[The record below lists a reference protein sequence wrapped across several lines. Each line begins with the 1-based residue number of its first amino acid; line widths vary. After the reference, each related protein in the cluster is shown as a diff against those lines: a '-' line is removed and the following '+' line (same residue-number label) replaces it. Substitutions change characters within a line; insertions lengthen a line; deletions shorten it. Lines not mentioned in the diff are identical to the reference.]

1 MPPSRHRHLRP
12 FSVSSR
18 KTCPLAA
25 VALERGPCP
34 LASLAP
40 GPAPHPLANVAK
52 GQGRC
57 RRPSREVLR
66 RRIHAPRCLSAAG
79 RVGMMTAMTENP
91 AQSTP
96 PKLQPAGMPP
106 RPGREQGEPGSR
118 TPGVQPG
125 SGSQGDPGRRAGE
138 GGRGWPAVG
147 TDPGRL
153 AGEGDPG
160 PLAGDGDPDGLGP
173 AARHGLE
180 AFVAHLRDERGL
192 SANTVG
198 AYRRD
203 LTQFLQFAGRG
214 GVIDPAQ
221 VEPLLLRRFLALQRT
236 RGLAAASIA
245 RKAAALRSGF
255 RFLARRGFVED
266 DPAAGLG
273 VPRGPKR
280 LPVVLKPRQVDRL
293 LAEPDPVDPVGLR
306 DRAILELLYATGI
319 RVGELCGLRLGDVD
333 LAADTVLVLGK
344 GAKQRIVPFGE
355 PARAAML
362 PGTDRP
368 ASTNPAS
375 ERDDTADREALF
387 FNRRRRPMTQRD
399 VRGMVERYRAAAG
412 APVGTSPHT
421 LRHSYATHLLEG
433 GADLRAVQ
441 ELLGHVALT
450 TTQTYTHVSTERL
463 RRVYEQAH
471 PRA

>member
-1 MPPSRHRHLRP
+1 MAAMTDHR
-12 FSVSSR
+12 
-18 KTCPLAA
+18 
-25 VALERGPCP
+25 
-34 LASLAP
+34 
-40 GPAPHPLANVAK
+40 
-52 GQGRC
+52 GQGH
-57 RRPSREVLR
+57 PGG
-66 RRIHAPRCLSAAG
+66 HPDPDDPNGPRD
-79 RVGMMTAMTENP
+79 
-91 AQSTP
+91 
-96 PKLQPAGMPP
+96 
-106 RPGREQGEPGSR
+106 PGDL
-118 TPGVQPG
+118 
-125 SGSQGDPGRRAGE
+125 GDPE
-138 GGRGWPAVG
+138 G
-147 TDPGRL
+147 L
-153 AGEGDPG
+153 A
-160 PLAGDGDPDGLGP
+160 P
-173 AARHGLE
+173 AARHALE

-192 SANTVG
+192 SVHTVA

-203 LTQFLQFAGRG
+203 LIQFLQYAGRA
-214 GVIDPAQ
+214 GVTDPGQ

-245 RKAAALRSGF
+245 RKAAALRAAF
-255 RFLARRGFVED
+255 RFLGRRGLVPEN
-266 DPAAGLG
+266 PAAGLG

-293 LAEPDPVDPVGLR
+293 LAGPEPVDPIGLR

-344 GAKQRIVPFGE
+344 GAKQRVVPFGE
-355 PARAAML
+355 PARDALLDYLANGRAAML
-362 PGTDRP
+362 PGTAPPAPSTRP
-368 ASTNPAS
+368 SRRAGNRAADSPGPG
-375 ERDDTADREALF
+375 RDAAADREVLF

-399 VRGMVERYRAAAG
+399 VRGMLERYRVAAG

-450 TTQTYTHVSTERL
+450 TTQTYTHVSNERL

>member
-1 MPPSRHRHLRP
+1 MM
-12 FSVSSR
+12 
-18 KTCPLAA
+18 AA
-25 VALERGPCP
+25 MADNPVGTEQEG
-34 LASLAP
+34 LAP
-40 GPAPHPLANVAK
+40 AAW
-52 GQGRC
+52 
-57 RRPSREVLR
+57 
-66 RRIHAPRCLSAAG
+66 HA
-79 RVGMMTAMTENP
+79 
-91 AQSTP
+91 
-96 PKLQPAGMPP
+96 
-106 RPGREQGEPGSR
+106 
-118 TPGVQPG
+118 
-125 SGSQGDPGRRAGE
+125 
-138 GGRGWPAVG
+138 
-147 TDPGRL
+147 
-153 AGEGDPG
+153 
-160 PLAGDGDPDGLGP
+160 
-173 AARHGLE
+173 LE

-192 SANTVG
+192 SVHTVA

-203 LTQFLQFAGRG
+203 MIQFLQFAGRA
-214 GVIDPAQ
+214 GVRDPNQ

-236 RGLAAASIA
+236 RGLAASSMA
-245 RKAAALRSGF
+245 RKAAALRTGF
-255 RFLARRGFVED
+255 RFLARRGLVTD

-333 LAADTVLVLGK
+333 LAADTVTVLGK
-344 GAKQRIVPFGE
+344 GAKQRMVPFGE
-355 PARAAML
+355 PARAALLDYLVGGRAAMM
-362 PGTDRP
+362 PDPDRP
-368 ASTNPAS
+368 A
-375 ERDDTADREALF
+375 ADREALF

-399 VRGMVERYRAAAG
+399 VRGMLERYRVAAG
-412 APVGTSPHT
+412 VPAGTSPHT

-450 TTQTYTHVSTERL
+450 TTQTYTHVSNERL

>member
-1 MPPSRHRHLRP
+1 
-12 FSVSSR
+12 
-18 KTCPLAA
+18 
-25 VALERGPCP
+25 
-34 LASLAP
+34 
-40 GPAPHPLANVAK
+40 
-52 GQGRC
+52 
-57 RRPSREVLR
+57 
-66 RRIHAPRCLSAAG
+66 
-79 RVGMMTAMTENP
+79 MMAAMTDN
-91 AQSTP
+91 
-96 PKLQPAGMPP
+96 LG
-106 RPGREQGEPGSR
+106 
-118 TPGVQPG
+118 
-125 SGSQGDPGRRAGE
+125 GD
-138 GGRGWPAVG
+138 
-147 TDPGRL
+147 
-153 AGEGDPG
+153 
-160 PLAGDGDPDGLGP
+160 DPDELAP
-173 AARHGLE
+173 AARHALE

-192 SANTVG
+192 SAHTVA

-203 LTQFLQFAGRG
+203 MTQFLRFAGRA
-214 GVIDPAQ
+214 GVTDPAQ
-221 VEPLLLRRFLALQRT
+221 VEPLLLRRFLALLRT

-255 RFLARRGFVED
+255 RFLARRGLVPD

-273 VPRGPKR
+273 APRGPRR

-293 LAEPDPVDPVGLR
+293 LAGPEPVDPVGLR

-355 PARAAML
+355 PARAALLDYLGNGRAAMV
-362 PGTDRP
+362 PGPGRAAPTTR
-368 ASTNPAS
+368 ASR
-375 ERDDTADREALF
+375 RDSGADGDALF

-399 VRGMVERYRAAAG
+399 VRGMLERYRVATG
-412 APVGTSPHT
+412 APAGTSPHT

-450 TTQTYTHVSTERL
+450 TTQTYTHVSNERL

>member
-1 MPPSRHRHLRP
+1 M
-12 FSVSSR
+12 
-18 KTCPLAA
+18 
-25 VALERGPCP
+25 
-34 LASLAP
+34 
-40 GPAPHPLANVAK
+40 
-52 GQGRC
+52 
-57 RRPSREVLR
+57 
-66 RRIHAPRCLSAAG
+66 G
-79 RVGMMTAMTENP
+79 RVGMMAAMTDHLEGRPSGPP
-91 AQSTP
+91 APSEP
-96 PKLQPAGMPP
+96 ERASA
-106 RPGREQGEPGSR
+106 PG
-118 TPGVQPG
+118 TTAV
-125 SGSQGDPGRRAGE
+125 GDPN
-138 GGRGWPAVG
+138 
-147 TDPGRL
+147 
-153 AGEGDPG
+153 G
-160 PLAGDGDPDGLGP
+160 PPDLRDPDGLAP
-173 AARHGLE
+173 AARHALE

-192 SANTVG
+192 SVHTVM

-203 LTQFLQFAGRG
+203 LIQFLQYAGRA
-214 GVIDPAQ
+214 GVTDPGQ

-245 RKAAALRSGF
+245 RKAAALRAGF
-255 RFLARRGFVED
+255 RFLARRGLVTE

-293 LAEPDPVDPVGLR
+293 LAGPEPVDPIGLR

-344 GAKQRIVPFGE
+344 GAKQRVVPFGE
-355 PARAAML
+355 PARDALLDYLANGRAAML

-368 ASTNPAS
+368 PPSTRPSRRAGDGAGGPS
-375 ERDDTADREALF
+375 AGGRDAGVDREALF
-387 FNRRRRPMTQRD
+387 FNRRGKPMTQRD
-399 VRGMVERYRAAAG
+399 VRGMLERYRVAAG
-412 APVGTSPHT
+412 APAGTSPHT

-450 TTQTYTHVSTERL
+450 TTQTYTHVSNERL

>member
-18 KTCPLAA
+18 TTCPLAA

-40 GPAPHPLANVAK
+40 GSAPHPLANVAK

-79 RVGMMTAMTENP
+79 RVGMMTAMTEHP

-106 RPGREQGEPGSR
+106 RPGREQGGPRSR

-138 GGRGWPAVG
+138 RSRGRPAVG

-153 AGEGDPG
+153 AREGDPG
-160 PLAGDGDPDGLGP
+160 PPADDGDPDGLGP

-203 LTQFLQFAGRG
+203 LTQFLQFAGRA
-214 GVIDPAQ
+214 GVTDPAQ
-221 VEPLLLRRFLALQRT
+221 ADPLLLRRFLALQRT
-236 RGLAAASIA
+236 RGLATASIA
-245 RKAAALRSGF
+245 RKATVLRTAF
-255 RFLARRGFVED
+255 RFLARRGLVPD

-293 LAEPDPVDPVGLR
+293 LAGPDPVDPIGLR

-319 RVGELCGLRLGDVD
+319 RVGELCGLRLGDVN

-344 GAKQRIVPFGE
+344 GAKERVVPFGE
-355 PARAAML
+355 PARAALLDYLANGRAAMVPT
-362 PGTDRP
+362 PGKPTASAP
-368 ASTNPAS
+368 A
-375 ERDDTADREALF
+375 
-387 FNRRRRPMTQRD
+387 RRRP
-399 VRGMVERYRAAAG
+399 GAAAPASDPAGVSG
-412 APVGTSPHT
+412 AAEDRSPFST
-421 LRHSYATHLLEG
+421 RP
-433 GADLRAVQ
+433 GAR
-441 ELLGHVALT
+441 G
-450 TTQTYTHVSTERL
+450 
-463 RRVYEQAH
+463 
-471 PRA
+471 

>member
-1 MPPSRHRHLRP
+1 MMAAMTDHLEGRPSGHPAPSEPERASAPGIAAEGDPNGPPDVRDP
-12 FSVSSR
+12 
-18 KTCPLAA
+18 
-25 VALERGPCP
+25 EG
-34 LASLAP
+34 LAP
-40 GPAPHPLANVAK
+40 G
-52 GQGRC
+52 
-57 RRPSREVLR
+57 
-66 RRIHAPRCLSAAG
+66 
-79 RVGMMTAMTENP
+79 
-91 AQSTP
+91 
-96 PKLQPAGMPP
+96 
-106 RPGREQGEPGSR
+106 
-118 TPGVQPG
+118 
-125 SGSQGDPGRRAGE
+125 
-138 GGRGWPAVG
+138 
-147 TDPGRL
+147 
-153 AGEGDPG
+153 
-160 PLAGDGDPDGLGP
+160 
-173 AARHGLE
+173 ARHALE

-192 SANTVG
+192 SVHTVM

-203 LTQFLQFAGRG
+203 LIQFLQYAGRA
-214 GVIDPAQ
+214 GVTDPDQ

-236 RGLAAASIA
+236 RGLAPASIA
-245 RKAAALRSGF
+245 RKAAALRAGF
-255 RFLARRGFVED
+255 RFLARRGLVTE

-293 LAEPDPVDPVGLR
+293 LAGPEPVDPIGLR

-344 GAKQRIVPFGE
+344 GAKQRMVPFGE
-355 PARAAML
+355 PARDALLDYLANGRAAML

-368 ASTNPAS
+368 PPSTRRGRRAGDRAGGPSASG
-375 ERDDTADREALF
+375 RDAVDREALF
-387 FNRRRRPMTQRD
+387 FNRRGKPMTQRD
-399 VRGMVERYRAAAG
+399 VRGMLERYRVAAG
-412 APVGTSPHT
+412 APAGTSPHT

-450 TTQTYTHVSTERL
+450 TTQTYTHVSNERL